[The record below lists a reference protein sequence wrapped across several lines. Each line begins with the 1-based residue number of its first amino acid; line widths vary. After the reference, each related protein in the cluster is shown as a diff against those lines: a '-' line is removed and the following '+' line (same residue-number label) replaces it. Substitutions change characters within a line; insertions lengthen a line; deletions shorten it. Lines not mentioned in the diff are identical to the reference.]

1 MKRTI
6 LCLIMLLL
14 LAMPAM
20 ADTQKPDSV
29 QGRKKVA
36 LVLSGGGAL
45 GAAHVGALKVIE
57 EAGLPVDMVV
67 GTSIGSIVG
76 SLYSV
81 GYDSDEI
88 ATMFTTMDW
97 SELFLDRGN
106 PKRLTLSERE
116 ARNTYVYEREFYV
129 RGGLDPK
136 PGGVIRGNNIETTF
150 EHYLQ
155 DYTDSLNFLRDLPRQ
170 FACVATNLV
179 TDSAVVL
186 SKGSLVKSIRSSMSI
201 PGVFTPVPMGDMVL
215 VDGGTKNNFAA
226 DVAREL
232 GADIVIGIRF
242 DMGVGKDKRYRTLM
256 DVMERS
262 IGSDI
267 TRRSKENEKYCDL
280 VITVPV
286 RGFSS
291 GSFTHGAIK
300 TLMEKG
306 EEAAREKI
314 DDIKKLKELAGASP
328 DKDYTLHLR
337 QIENLKVIEEDPH
350 KLIDRYEPNA
360 MMASL
365 GVRYDTEDV
374 AAVQFRGR
382 YFMPGNLKNELDLTL
397 RLGLRSKIRLGFD
410 IQPWDFKKMGVSY
423 EFWTNIH
430 QEFFNKGKKSDCLS
444 YIYQHANLK
453 LFSLDAMNFDCE
465 VGMGWEHYHVFNGL
479 WNEKSIIDFPAN
491 ENYFNYHVRLRYN
504 NEDSQ
509 YFPRRGMRA
518 EARYEYYTDN
528 LAQWK
533 GHSGF
538 SSLMAMYQVTLP
550 ITPTTH
556 LRPRVQG
563 RLLFGKDLPV
573 MKRTIVGGTTFG
585 KFFSHQLPMA
595 GLGHFEYLDNN
606 FVSASLRL
614 QQRIVGPHYI
624 LLDGCV
630 AEHNDEISDI
640 FKRKVL
646 WGLQLAYY
654 YNSAVLGPL
663 GASIGWNSYT
673 HRVNV
678 YVSLGFDF

>member
-20 ADTQKPDSV
+20 AETQKPDSV

-314 DDIKKLKELAGASP
+314 DDIKKLKEMAGVSP

-465 VGMGWEHYHVFNGL
+465 VGLGWEHYHVFNGL
-479 WNEKSIIDFPAN
+479 WNEKSTIDFPAN

-538 SSLMAMYQVTLP
+538 SSLMAMYQVTLS

-563 RLLFGKDLPV
+563 RMLFGKDLPV

-630 AEHNDEISDI
+630 AEHNDEIGDI

>member
-1 MKRTI
+1 M
-6 LCLIMLLL
+6 MLLL
-14 LAMPAM
+14 LAMPTM
-20 ADTQKPDSV
+20 AETQQPDSV

-36 LVLSGGGAL
+36 VVLSGGGAL

-155 DYTDSLNFLRDLPRQ
+155 DYTDSINFLRDLPRQ

-186 SKGSLVKSIRSSMSI
+186 SEGSLVKSIRSSMSI

-314 DDIKKLKELAGASP
+314 DDIKKLKEMAGVSP

-465 VGMGWEHYHVFNGL
+465 VGLGWEHYHVFNGL
-479 WNEKSIIDFPAN
+479 WNEKSTIDFPAN

-550 ITPTTH
+550 ITATTH

-563 RLLFGKDLPV
+563 RMLFGKDLPV
-573 MKRTIVGGTTFG
+573 MKHNAVGGSTFG

-624 LLDGCV
+624 LLDGSV

-646 WGLQLAYY
+646 WGVQLAYY

-673 HRVNV
+673 HRVNFFL
-678 YVSLGFDF
+678 SLGFDF